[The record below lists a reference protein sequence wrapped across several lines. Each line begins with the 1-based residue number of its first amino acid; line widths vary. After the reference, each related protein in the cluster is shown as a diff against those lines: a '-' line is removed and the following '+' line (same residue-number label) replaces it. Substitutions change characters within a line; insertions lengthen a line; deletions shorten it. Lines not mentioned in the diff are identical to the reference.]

1 MWDVLIKCFLQ
12 CSSYDYQL
20 SWTYSKCHFNL
31 TNQKKLTE
39 SSSRSYQ
46 YQWQYF
52 YQIVKHL
59 DPSYCEQFI
68 SSFITVD
75 RNFSFFNWIRPENR
89 LSLHNKKN
97 GFCYDS
103 AQGMFETKIMN
114 IIFVVWYNMFRT
126 FFWKYFSIIL
136 LKSQF
141 SMMIT

>member
-1 MWDVLIKCFLQ
+1 MGCAYQVLLAMFVIWLSTVLNLFKMSLQ
-12 CSSYDYQL
+12 SHQS
-20 SWTYSKCHFNL
+20 
-31 TNQKKLTE
+31 KKLTE

-46 YQWQYF
+46 YQWQYL

-114 IIFVVWYNMFRT
+114 IIFVVWYNVFRI
-126 FFWKYFSIIL
+126 FFENIL
-136 LKSQF
+136 VSF
-141 SMMIT
+141 Y